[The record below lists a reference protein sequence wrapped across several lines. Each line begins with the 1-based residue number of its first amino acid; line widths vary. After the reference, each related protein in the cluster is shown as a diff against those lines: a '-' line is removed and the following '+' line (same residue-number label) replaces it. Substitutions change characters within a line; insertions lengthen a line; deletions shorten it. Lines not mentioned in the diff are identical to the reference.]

1 MVRGFNYQCP
11 CTRVGKY
18 FDFRS
23 NFIHA
28 SVDYVQELP
37 LCTMLCK
44 DGYKVRTVEHL
55 LSALKAMGVDNCII
69 EVEIPDGEE
78 SSVEV
83 GGLRFLAI
91 IWKWFSKFVN
101 LSFLCWCIMINWKSK
116 MDTFWNIVQL
126 WILLTRAFALFPS
139 FTRNQM
145 ED

>member
-1 MVRGFNYQCP
+1 MKIWPECAG
-11 CTRVGKY
+11 VGRY

-28 SVDYVQELP
+28 SVDYVQESP

-55 LSALKAMGVDNCII
+55 LSALEAMGVDNCRI

-83 GGLRFLAI
+83 GGIRFFAI
-91 IWKWFSKFVN
+91 IWKYGSA
-101 LSFLCWCIMINWKSK
+101 SS
-116 MDTFWNIVQL
+116 
-126 WILLTRAFALFPS
+126 
-139 FTRNQM
+139 
-145 ED
+145 